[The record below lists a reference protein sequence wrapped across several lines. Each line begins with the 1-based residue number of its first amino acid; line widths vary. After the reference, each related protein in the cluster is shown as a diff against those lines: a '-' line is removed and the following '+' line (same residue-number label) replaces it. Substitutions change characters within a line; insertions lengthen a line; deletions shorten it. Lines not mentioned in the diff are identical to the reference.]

1 MVELNL
7 NFITNYLIKFSIKDI
22 FTTLVDAQW
31 RWTLMVFALSFLLSW
46 IGFATFWY
54 LMAYAHNDLEYME
67 RKSQP
72 NYNETSES
80 FTPCV
85 TQITGFISCF
95 LFSMETQHTIGK
107 RFLLSFLKKIIF
119 TFFLI

>member
-1 MVELNL
+1 
-7 NFITNYLIKFSIKDI
+7 
-22 FTTLVDAQW
+22 
-31 RWTLMVFALSFLLSW
+31 MVFALSFLLSW

-107 RFLLSFLKKIIF
+107 RFCTIF
-119 TFFLI
+119 S

>member
-1 MVELNL
+1 
-7 NFITNYLIKFSIKDI
+7 
-22 FTTLVDAQW
+22 
-31 RWTLMVFALSFLLSW
+31 MVFALSFLLSW

-54 LMAYAHNDLEYME
+54 LMAYAHNDLDYME

-107 RFLLSFLKKIIF
+107 RFVD
-119 TFFLI
+119 